1 MEYRDLKNLQDY
13 LLIKEAAEV
22 LGVTQQTLRNWEKAG
37 KLRVYR
43 NPVNGYRLFLKTD
56 LEVILKKLERSAS
69 TNRGQRKS

>member
-1 MEYRDLKNLQDY
+1 MKNLQDY

-22 LGVTQQTLRNWEKAG
+22 LGVSQQTLRNWEKAG
-37 KLRVYR
+37 NLRVYR

-69 TNRGQRKS
+69 TNRDRRKSRS

>member
-1 MEYRDLKNLQDY
+1 MKNLQDY

-56 LEVILKKLERSAS
+56 LEVILRKLERSAS
-69 TNRGQRKS
+69 TNRGRRKT

>member
-1 MEYRDLKNLQDY
+1 MKNLQDY

-69 TNRGQRKS
+69 TNRGRRKT